1 MTHVNPFEPS
11 QGQPVRNVQDRIS
24 DADQAVT
31 AVANC
36 IASVALGFTEAG
48 QIEAA
53 NKMMNMFEQLNSQ
66 LLPPGHYRDWLQ
78 SAVNAH
84 RIGLRTL
91 GLDDGQS

>member
-1 MTHVNPFEPS
+1 MTNTK
-11 QGQPVRNVQDRIS
+11 NVIS

-53 NKMMNMFEQLNSQ
+53 NKMIDMFERLNNQ
-66 LLPPGHYRDWLQ
+66 LLPAGHYRDWLQ
-78 SAVNAH
+78 SAIDAH
-84 RIGLRTL
+84 RIGLKTS
-91 GLDDGQS
+91 GLDNG